1 MIPPPAPTPP
11 PAPVV
16 EIPAAPTP
24 PIDDSEAKRLAE
36 LERLRKEEEAKRE
49 ARLRSPMLV
58 VNDKEG
64 LASVDPAKVG
74 TVEKDEDPNRRF
86 SPMPNRTSPAPMPS
100 NISAPMLWCPRAI

>member
-1 MIPPPAPTPP
+1 MSFDKPLPKPDDIKFVIPPPAPTPP

-16 EIPAAPTP
+16 EIPAAQTP
-24 PIDDSEAKRLAE
+24 PVDDSEAKRLAE

-64 LASVDPAKVG
+64 LASVDPG
-74 TVEKDEDPNRRF
+74 QGRID
-86 SPMPNRTSPAPMPS
+86 
-100 NISAPMLWCPRAI
+100 